1 MAGNPPMGR
10 SRGWLQQLGT
20 SQPRWAP
27 EAMGLEGG
35 TQPSA
40 APCAPS
46 ARRPLP
52 KSLQEQPGSGAFGCL
67 SLWKPLL
74 KVLGH
79 G

>member
-1 MAGNPPMGR
+1 MEGNPPQGPQQGVAAAAGGVPATTGT
-10 SRGWLQQLGT
+10 RGQ
-20 SQPRWAP
+20 R
-27 EAMGLEGG
+27 GG
-35 TQPSA
+35 TQPAA

-74 KVLGH
+74 IVLGH